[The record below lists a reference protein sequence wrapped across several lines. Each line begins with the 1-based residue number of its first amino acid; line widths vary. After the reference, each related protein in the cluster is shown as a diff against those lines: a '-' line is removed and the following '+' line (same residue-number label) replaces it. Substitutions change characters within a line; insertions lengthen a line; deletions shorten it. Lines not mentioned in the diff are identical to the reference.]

1 MAQSVVM
8 YSTEGGK
15 YPVEEYITKLAK
27 KHKEAELAAIRLY
40 VKRLGK
46 YGLEVN
52 KYHSNTIKLLR
63 DGIYELRPNAT
74 RIFFFC
80 FAKNTMVLLH
90 AFEKKRWSI
99 PPREIELAIK
109 EKNDFLRRSDN
120 GK

>member
-63 DGIYELRPNAT
+63 DGIMSFGQMQQGYSSFVLP
-74 RIFFFC
+74 RIQWYC
-80 FAKNTMVLLH
+80 CMPL
-90 AFEKKRWSI
+90 KR
-99 PPREIELAIK
+99 K
-109 EKNDFLRRSDN
+109 DGVFLRGRLNWQSRR
-120 GK
+120 KMIF